1 MCFTSTTDMTDSVGD
16 QGMVTAM
23 SKAFDIPCSILMKEL
38 RKHRLEERAVRR
50 VENKTIPLGW

>member
-1 MCFTSTTDMTDSVGD
+1 MTDSVGD